1 MNKKLFI
8 LLTALTIICVLFLT
22 AGCDN
27 RNQNKPPDKD
37 NNNDNVNSGD
47 NTQEHIHTYAEEW
60 STDKGYH
67 WHESTCEHDLTADM
81 AQHSFDNDGKCNVCE
96 YYTTYGFT
104 FQLDAND
111 HSYIV
116 TGLEDDFDDT
126 QITIP
131 SYYCGRPVTAIAG
144 DAFKDRDSLTS
155 VTIPTCITSI
165 GQNAFDGCNALTGVY
180 ISDMASWLNIDFDSG
195 NSNPLD
201 YAKHLYL
208 NGQLVTQLTIPKDF
222 RLFNLYAI
230 YNCADL
236 TGITVDTQNAFY
248 KSDGNCLIERDR
260 NRLVFGCKNSVIP
273 SYVTSIGSAAFE
285 GCKGLISVE
294 IPSTVEYIGFDA
306 FRNCTDLTTVKIN
319 SGIKYIYDGAFRDCI
334 NLKDI
339 DLPQGILDIRA
350 QAFYGCKSLTT
361 IDIPAG
367 TQTIGLSA
375 FAYSINL
382 TSVTLPVGVE
392 KIETYAFLSCNSLT
406 IYCAETSQ
414 PLNWDKLWHS
424 HRPVVWGF
432 NS

>member
-8 LLTALTIICVLFLT
+8 LLSALTIICVLFLA

-27 RNQNKPPDKD
+27 RNQDKPTDKD
-37 NNNDNVNSGD
+37 NNVNSGD
-47 NTQEHIHTYAEEW
+47 NIQEHIHTYDEEW
-60 STDKGYH
+60 STDKEYH
-67 WHESTCEHDLTADM
+67 WHASTCEHDLTADM
-81 AQHSFDNDGKCNVCE
+81 AQHSFDIYGKCNVCG

-104 FQLDAND
+104 FQLDTNNN
-111 HSYIV
+111 SYIV
-116 TGLEDDFDDT
+116 TGLEDDNDT
-126 QITIP
+126 AQITLP
-131 SYYCGRPVTAIAG
+131 SSYCGKPVTAIANN
-144 DAFKDRDSLTS
+144 AFKDCDNLTS
-155 VTIPTCITSI
+155 VTIPTCLTSI
-165 GQNAFDGCNALTGVY
+165 GQNAFDGCDALTGVY
-180 ISDMASWLNIDFDSG
+180 ISDVASWLNIDFGSG

-208 NGQLVTQLTIPKDF
+208 NGQLVTQLTIPKE
-222 RLFNLYAI
+222 LESFNLYAI

-248 KSDGNCLIERDR
+248 KSEGNCLIEKDS

-294 IPSTVEYIGFDA
+294 IPSSVDHIGFDA

-319 SGIKYIYDGAFRDCI
+319 SGIKYIYDGAFQDCS
-334 NLKDI
+334 NLRDI
-339 DLPQGILDIRA
+339 DLPQGIIDIRS

-361 IDIPAG
+361 IDVPAG
-367 TQTIGLSA
+367 AQNIGLKA
-375 FAYSINL
+375 FGNCSNL
-382 TSVTLPVGVE
+382 TSVTIPVGVD
-392 KIETYAFLSCNSLT
+392 KIEAFAFLNCNSLT

-414 PLNWDKLWHS
+414 PLNWDNTWHS
-424 HRPVVWGF
+424 QRPVEWGF